1 MLGLMSTLNTAKSGM
16 NATQTNINVTSHNIS
31 NANTEGYS
39 RQVAKLQTT
48 TPFSAPSFSSMA
60 GPGQFGTGVEVASVT
75 RVRNHFLDYQV
86 RNETSKQGEYQIKYE
101 TLSKVEGILNE
112 PSDSG
117 LTSIMSDFF
126 KAWQDVSNSPA
137 DSNARTVLAQ
147 KTDALTGALNS
158 YYNQLTKMQEDAC
171 ESIKQTVF
179 DVSSILNQL
188 DTINQEII
196 QVSVAG
202 QSPNDLMDRRDLLL
216 DQLSEK
222 MNISV
227 DRNQNFNGENVTPS
241 DSNGVIDPTLVKSV
255 FNKEVKSFSYVANID
270 KTGTVNADGTY
281 TYEVTYYRHGDMTS
295 NTNARTIKVNMTE
308 EEAKELSQTR
318 VLWADKDGDAIKNG
332 CETIS
337 ENEVVNFSNL
347 NIFKPSSGELKG
359 HQDVQA
365 QLDEYIVQINN
376 VAKSMALAVNA
387 VHSASADANKD
398 TMPFFVNSDVAKYDS
413 SGKLTNLDEVLA
425 AEKDI
430 TAGNISINKE
440 ILADVMKIN
449 AGKDEDS
456 GEGDGRRA
464 LAIAQIMDTMMM
476 IQNMNSSTTRGEFV
490 GTLVE
495 NEQGVLTIASDKK
508 GMKVESYY
516 KDIINKLGVQTQEA
530 KRVVTNQTALLSDFE
545 NQRLQVS
552 GVSLDEE
559 MVNLIQFQHAYGA
572 NAKIISTVDEL
583 LDVLING
590 LKR

>member
-1 MLGLMSTLNTAKSGM
+1 MLGLMSTLNTAKSGI
-16 NATQTNINVTSHNIS
+16 NATQVNINVTSHNIS

-39 RQVAKLQTT
+39 RQVAKLVTT

-86 RNETSKQGEYQIKYE
+86 RNETSKQGEYEIKYE

-171 ESIKQTVF
+171 ESIKQTVY
-179 DVSSILNQL
+179 DVNSLLSQI

-216 DQLSEK
+216 DQLSAK
-222 MNISV
+222 MNINV
-227 DRNQNFNGENVTPS
+227 DRNQNFNGENVSPV
-241 DSNGVIDPTLVKSV
+241 DSNGVIDPTLIKSV
-255 FNKEVKSFSYVANID
+255 FNQEIKSFSYVANID
-270 KTGTVNADGTY
+270 KTGTANADGTY
-281 TYEVTYYRHGDMTS
+281 TYEVTYYTHGDMTS

-308 EEAKELSQTR
+308 AEAKELSQTR
-318 VLWADKDGDAIKNG
+318 VLWADKNGEAIKNG

-337 ENEVVNFSNL
+337 ENEVVDFSEL

-359 HQDVQA
+359 HQDVQE
-365 QLDEYIVQINN
+365 QLDEYITQINN
-376 VAKSMALAVNA
+376 VAKAMALAVNA
-387 VHSASADANKD
+387 VHSASADGSTD
-398 TMPFFVNSDVAKYDS
+398 TMPFFVNSDVAKYNED
-413 SGKLTNLDEVLA
+413 GTLKNLDEVLA

-440 ILADVMKIN
+440 ILNDVMKIN
-449 AGKDEDS
+449 AGKDETS
-456 GEGDGRRA
+456 GEGDGKRA

-476 IQNMNSSTTRGEFV
+476 IQNMSSSTTREEFV
-490 GTLVE
+490 GTLEE
-495 NEQGVLTIASDKK
+495 NEYGVLTIASDKK

-530 KRVVTNQTALLSDFE
+530 NRVVTNQTALLSDFE

-590 LKR
+590 LKK

>member
-376 VAKSMALAVNA
+376 VAKSMALVVNA

-449 AGKDEDS
+449 AGKYENS
-456 GEGDGRRA
+456 GVGDGKRA

-476 IQNMNSSTTRGEFV
+476 IQNMNSSTTREEFV
-490 GTLVE
+490 GNLTE
-495 NEQGVLTIASDKK
+495 NEYGVLTITSDKK

-545 NQRLQVS
+545 NQRLEVS

>member
-227 DRNQNFNGENVTPS
+227 DRNQNFNGENVSPS

-449 AGKDEDS
+449 AGKDENS
-456 GEGDGRRA
+456 GVGDGKRA

-476 IQNMNSSTTRGEFV
+476 IQNMNSSTTREEFV
-490 GTLVE
+490 GNLTE
-495 NEQGVLTIASDKK
+495 NEYGVLTITSDKK

-545 NQRLQVS
+545 NQRLEVS

>member
-1 MLGLMSTLNTAKSGM
+1 MLGLISTLNTAKLGM
-16 NATQTNINVTSHNIS
+16 SATQANINVTSHNIS

-39 RQVAKLQTT
+39 RQVTKLVTT
-48 TPFSAPSFSSMA
+48 TPFSAPSFTSMA

-158 YYNQLTKMQEDAC
+158 YYNQLTKMKEDAC

-179 DVSSILNQL
+179 DVNSLLSQI

-216 DQLSEK
+216 DQLSAK
-222 MNISV
+222 MNINV
-227 DRNQNFNGENVTPS
+227 DRNQNFNGENVSPV
-241 DSNGVIDPTLVKSV
+241 DSNGVIDPTLIKSV
-255 FNKEVKSFSYVANID
+255 FNQEIKSFSYVANIE
-270 KTGTVNADGTY
+270 KTGTANADGTY

-308 EEAKELSQTR
+308 AEAKELSQTR
-318 VLWADKDGDAIKNG
+318 VLWADKDGEAIKNG

-337 ENEVVNFSNL
+337 ENEVVKFSEL

-359 HQDVQA
+359 HQDVQEK
-365 QLDEYIVQINN
+365 LDEYITQINN
-376 VAKSMALAVNA
+376 VAKAMALAVNA
-387 VHSASADANKD
+387 VHSASADGSTD
-398 TMPFFVNSDVAKYDS
+398 TMPFFVNSNVAEYNEDGTLK
-413 SGKLTNLDEVLA
+413 NLDEVLA

-440 ILADVMKIN
+440 ILKDVMKIN
-449 AGKDEDS
+449 AGKDENS
-456 GEGDGRRA
+456 GEGDGTRA
-464 LAIAQIMDTMMM
+464 LAIAQIMDTMIM

-495 NEQGVLTIASDKK
+495 NEQGVLTIVSDKK

>member
-1 MLGLMSTLNTAKSGM
+1 MLGLISTLNTAKLGM
-16 NATQTNINVTSHNIS
+16 SATQANINVTSHNIS

-39 RQVAKLQTT
+39 RQVTKLVTT
-48 TPFSAPSFSSMA
+48 TPFSAPSFTSMA

-158 YYNQLTKMQEDAC
+158 YYNQLTKMKEDAC

-179 DVSSILNQL
+179 DVNSLLSQI

-216 DQLSEK
+216 DQLSAK
-222 MNISV
+222 MNINV
-227 DRNQNFNGENVTPS
+227 DRNQNFNGENISPV
-241 DSNGVIDPTLVKSV
+241 DSNGVIDPTLIKSV
-255 FNKEVKSFSYVANID
+255 FNQEIKSFSYVANIE
-270 KTGTVNADGTY
+270 KTGTANADGTY

-308 EEAKELSQTR
+308 AEAKELSQTR
-318 VLWADKDGDAIKNG
+318 VLWADKDGEAIKNG

-337 ENEVVNFSNL
+337 ENEVIKFSEL

-359 HQDVQA
+359 HQDVQEE
-365 QLDEYIVQINN
+365 LDEYITQINN
-376 VAKSMALAVNA
+376 VAKAMALAVNA
-387 VHSASADANKD
+387 VHSASADGSTD
-398 TMPFFVNSDVAKYDS
+398 TMPFFVNSNVAQYNEDGTLK
-413 SGKLTNLDEVLA
+413 NLDEVLA

-440 ILADVMKIN
+440 ILKAVMKIN

-464 LAIAQIMDTMMM
+464 LAIAQIMDTMIM

-495 NEQGVLTIASDKK
+495 NEQGVLTIVSDKK

>member
-1 MLGLMSTLNTAKSGM
+1 MLGLISTLNTAKSGM
-16 NATQTNINVTSHNIS
+16 SATQANINVTSHNIS

-39 RQVAKLQTT
+39 RQVTKLVTT
-48 TPFSAPSFSSMA
+48 TPFSAPSFTSMA

-117 LTSIMSDFF
+117 LTKIMSDFF

-158 YYNQLTKMQEDAC
+158 YYNQLTKMKEDAC

-179 DVSSILNQL
+179 DVNSLLSQI

-216 DQLSEK
+216 DQLSAK
-222 MNISV
+222 MNINV
-227 DRNQNFNGENVTPS
+227 DRNQNFNGENVSPV
-241 DSNGVIDPTLVKSV
+241 DSNGVIDPTLIKSV
-255 FNKEVKSFSYVANID
+255 FNQEIKSFSYVANIE
-270 KTGTVNADGTY
+270 KTGTANADGTY

-308 EEAKELSQTR
+308 AEAKELSQTR
-318 VLWADKDGDAIKNG
+318 VLWADKDGEAIKNG

-337 ENEVVNFSNL
+337 ENEVVKFSEL

-359 HQDVQA
+359 HQDVQEK
-365 QLDEYIVQINN
+365 LDEYITQINN
-376 VAKSMALAVNA
+376 VAKAMALAVNA
-387 VHSASADANKD
+387 VHSASADGSTD
-398 TMPFFVNSDVAKYDS
+398 TMPFFVNSNVAEYNEDGTLK
-413 SGKLTNLDEVLA
+413 NLDEVLA

-440 ILADVMKIN
+440 ILKDVMKIN
-449 AGKDEDS
+449 AGKDENS
-456 GEGDGRRA
+456 GEGDGTRA
-464 LAIAQIMDTMMM
+464 LAIAQIMDTMIM

-495 NEQGVLTIASDKK
+495 NEQGVLTIVSDKK

>member
-16 NATQTNINVTSHNIS
+16 NATQANINVTSHNIS

-227 DRNQNFNGENVTPS
+227 DRNQNFNGENVSPA

-270 KTGTVNADGTY
+270 KTSTVNADGTY

-449 AGKDEDS
+449 AGKDENS
-456 GEGDGRRA
+456 GVGDGKRA

-476 IQNMNSSTTRGEFV
+476 IQNMNSSTTREEFV
-490 GTLVE
+490 GNLTE
-495 NEQGVLTIASDKK
+495 NEYGVLTITSDKK

-545 NQRLQVS
+545 NQRLEVS

>member
-1 MLGLMSTLNTAKSGM
+1 MLGLISTLNTAKLGM
-16 NATQTNINVTSHNIS
+16 SATQANINVTSHNIS

-39 RQVAKLQTT
+39 RQVTKLVTT
-48 TPFSAPSFSSMA
+48 TPFSAPSFTSMA

-86 RNETSKQGEYQIKYE
+86 RNETSKQGEYEIKYE

-117 LTSIMSDFF
+117 LTKIMSDFF

-158 YYNQLTKMQEDAC
+158 YYNQLTKMKEDAC

-179 DVSSILNQL
+179 DVNSLLSQI

-216 DQLSEK
+216 DQLSAK
-222 MNISV
+222 MNINV
-227 DRNQNFNGENVTPS
+227 DRNQNFNGENVSPV
-241 DSNGVIDPTLVKSV
+241 DSNGVIDPTLIKSV
-255 FNKEVKSFSYVANID
+255 FNQEIKSFSYVANIE
-270 KTGTVNADGTY
+270 KTGTANADGTY

-308 EEAKELSQTR
+308 AEAKELSQTR
-318 VLWADKDGDAIKNG
+318 VLWADKDGEAIKNG

-337 ENEVVNFSNL
+337 ENEVVKFSEL

-359 HQDVQA
+359 HQDVQEK
-365 QLDEYIVQINN
+365 LDEYITQINN
-376 VAKSMALAVNA
+376 VAKAMALAVNA
-387 VHSASADANKD
+387 VHSASADGSTD
-398 TMPFFVNSDVAKYDS
+398 TMPFFVNSNVAEYNEDGTLK
-413 SGKLTNLDEVLA
+413 NLDEVLA

-440 ILADVMKIN
+440 ILNDVMKIN

-464 LAIAQIMDTMMM
+464 LAIAQIMDTMIM

-495 NEQGVLTIASDKK
+495 NEQGVLTIVSDKK

>member
-16 NATQTNINVTSHNIS
+16 NATQANINVTSHNIS

-227 DRNQNFNGENVTPS
+227 DRNQNFNGENVSPA

-449 AGKDEDS
+449 AGKDENS
-456 GEGDGRRA
+456 GVGDGKRA

-476 IQNMNSSTTRGEFV
+476 IQNMNSSTTREEFV
-490 GTLVE
+490 GNLTE
-495 NEQGVLTIASDKK
+495 NEYGVLTITSDKK

-545 NQRLQVS
+545 NQRLEVS

>member
-1 MLGLMSTLNTAKSGM
+1 MLGLISTLNTAKSGM
-16 NATQTNINVTSHNIS
+16 SATQANINVTSHNIS

-39 RQVAKLQTT
+39 RQVTKLVTT
-48 TPFSAPSFSSMA
+48 TPFSAPSFTSMA

-86 RNETSKQGEYQIKYE
+86 RNETSKQGEFEIKYE
-101 TLSKVEGILNE
+101 TLSKIEGILNE

-117 LTSIMSDFF
+117 LTKIMSDFF
-126 KAWQDVSNSPA
+126 KAWQDVAVHPE

-158 YYNQLTKMQEDAC
+158 YYNQLTKMKEDAC

-179 DVSSILNQL
+179 DVNSLLSQI

-216 DQLSEK
+216 DQLSAK
-222 MNISV
+222 MNINV
-227 DRNQNFNGENVTPS
+227 DRNQNFNGENVSPV
-241 DSNGVIDPTLVKSV
+241 DSNGVIDPTLIKSV
-255 FNKEVKSFSYVANID
+255 FNQEIKSFSYVANIE
-270 KTGTVNADGTY
+270 KTGTANADGTY

-308 EEAKELSQTR
+308 AEAKELSQTR
-318 VLWADKDGDAIKNG
+318 VLWADKDGEAIKNG

-337 ENEVVNFSNL
+337 ENEVVKFSEL

-359 HQDVQA
+359 HQDVQEK
-365 QLDEYIVQINN
+365 LDEYITQINN
-376 VAKSMALAVNA
+376 VAKAMALAVNA
-387 VHSASADANKD
+387 VHSASADGSTD
-398 TMPFFVNSDVAKYDS
+398 TMPFFVNSNVAEYNEDGTLK
-413 SGKLTNLDEVLA
+413 NLDEVLA

-440 ILADVMKIN
+440 ILKDVMKIN
-449 AGKDEDS
+449 AGKDENS
-456 GEGDGRRA
+456 GEGDGTRA
-464 LAIAQIMDTMMM
+464 LAIAQIMDTMIM

-495 NEQGVLTIASDKK
+495 NEQGVLTIVSDKK

>member
-1 MLGLMSTLNTAKSGM
+1 MLGLISTLNTAKLGM
-16 NATQTNINVTSHNIS
+16 SATQANINVTSHNIS

-39 RQVAKLQTT
+39 RQVTKLVTT
-48 TPFSAPSFSSMA
+48 TPFSAPSFTSMA

-86 RNETSKQGEYQIKYE
+86 RNETSKQGEYEIKYE

-158 YYNQLTKMQEDAC
+158 YYNQLTKMKEDAC

-179 DVSSILNQL
+179 DVNSLLSQI

-216 DQLSEK
+216 DQLSAK
-222 MNISV
+222 MNINV
-227 DRNQNFNGENVTPS
+227 DRNQNFNGENVSPV
-241 DSNGVIDPTLVKSV
+241 DSNGVIDPTLIKSV
-255 FNKEVKSFSYVANID
+255 FNQEIKSFSYVANIE
-270 KTGTVNADGTY
+270 KTGTANADGTY

-308 EEAKELSQTR
+308 AEAKELSQTR
-318 VLWADKDGDAIKNG
+318 VLWADKDGEAIKNG

-337 ENEVVNFSNL
+337 ENEVVKFSEL

-359 HQDVQA
+359 HQDVQEK
-365 QLDEYIVQINN
+365 LDEYITQINN
-376 VAKSMALAVNA
+376 VAKAMALAVNA
-387 VHSASADANKD
+387 VHSASADGSTD
-398 TMPFFVNSDVAKYDS
+398 TMPFFVNSDVAEYNEDGTLK
-413 SGKLTNLDEVLA
+413 NLDEVLA

-440 ILADVMKIN
+440 ILKDVMKIN

>member
-1 MLGLMSTLNTAKSGM
+1 MLGLISTLNTAKSGM
-16 NATQTNINVTSHNIS
+16 SATQANINVTSHNIS

-39 RQVAKLQTT
+39 RQVTKLVTT
-48 TPFSAPSFSSMA
+48 TPFSAPSFTSMA

-86 RNETSKQGEYQIKYE
+86 RNETSKQGEFEIKYE

-117 LTSIMSDFF
+117 LTKIMSDFF

-158 YYNQLTKMQEDAC
+158 YYNQLTKMKEDAC

-179 DVSSILNQL
+179 DVNSLLSQI

-216 DQLSEK
+216 DQLSAK
-222 MNISV
+222 MNINV
-227 DRNQNFNGENVTPS
+227 DRNQNFNGENVSPV
-241 DSNGVIDPTLVKSV
+241 DSNGVIDPTLIKSV
-255 FNKEVKSFSYVANID
+255 FNQEIKSFSYVANIE
-270 KTGTVNADGTY
+270 KTGTANADGTY

-308 EEAKELSQTR
+308 AEAKELSQTR
-318 VLWADKDGDAIKNG
+318 VLWADKDGEAIKNG

-337 ENEVVNFSNL
+337 ENEVVKFSEL

-359 HQDVQA
+359 HQDVQEK
-365 QLDEYIVQINN
+365 LDEYITQINN
-376 VAKSMALAVNA
+376 VAKAMALAVNA
-387 VHSASADANKD
+387 VHSASADGSTD
-398 TMPFFVNSDVAKYDS
+398 TMPFFVNSNVAEYNEDGTLK
-413 SGKLTNLDEVLA
+413 NLDEVLA

-440 ILADVMKIN
+440 ILKDVMKIN
-449 AGKDEDS
+449 AGKDENS
-456 GEGDGRRA
+456 GEGDGTRA
-464 LAIAQIMDTMMM
+464 LAIAQIMDTMIM

-495 NEQGVLTIASDKK
+495 NEQGVLTIVSDKK

>member
-1 MLGLMSTLNTAKSGM
+1 MLGLISTLNTAKSGM
-16 NATQTNINVTSHNIS
+16 SATQANINVTSHNIS

-39 RQVAKLQTT
+39 RQVTKLVTT
-48 TPFSAPSFSSMA
+48 TPFSAPSFTSMA

-86 RNETSKQGEYQIKYE
+86 RNETSKQGEYEIKYE

-117 LTSIMSDFF
+117 LTKIMSDFF

-158 YYNQLTKMQEDAC
+158 YYNQLTKMKEDAC

-179 DVSSILNQL
+179 DVNSLLSQI

-216 DQLSEK
+216 DQLSAK
-222 MNISV
+222 MNINV
-227 DRNQNFNGENVTPS
+227 DRNQNFNGENVSPV
-241 DSNGVIDPTLVKSV
+241 DSNGVIDPTLIKSV
-255 FNKEVKSFSYVANID
+255 FNQEIKSFSYVANIEN
-270 KTGTVNADGTY
+270 TGTANADGTY

-308 EEAKELSQTR
+308 AEAKELSQTR
-318 VLWADKDGDAIKNG
+318 VLWADKDGEAIKNG

-337 ENEVVNFSNL
+337 ENEVIKFSEL

-359 HQDVQA
+359 HQDVQEE
-365 QLDEYIVQINN
+365 LDEYITQINN
-376 VAKSMALAVNA
+376 VAKAMALAVNA
-387 VHSASADANKD
+387 VHSASADGSTD
-398 TMPFFVNSDVAKYDS
+398 TMPFFVNSNVAEYNEDGTLK
-413 SGKLTNLDEVLA
+413 NLDEVLA

-440 ILADVMKIN
+440 ILKDVMKIN

-464 LAIAQIMDTMMM
+464 LAIAQIMDTMIM

-495 NEQGVLTIASDKK
+495 NEQGVLTIVSDKK